1 VLETLVREL
10 FDGEGEPADGGGD
23 VGGPVGHGAVRF
35 LVEADRVGL
44 AVDDSLDK
52 VLEMFILVS

>member
-1 VLETLVREL
+1 
-10 FDGEGEPADGGGD
+10 
-23 VGGPVGHGAVRF
+23 VRF

-52 VLEMFILVS
+52 VLEMFIVVS